1 MANNMDKGIGPKLII
16 IKKATT
22 LGSVRNMGPHGLTA
36 SGDFFD
42 YSQNLVLGMELVPHG
57 SPSSAITKRFRGKDF
72 TTGVVNLYGCTSVII
87 VSDNTLY
94 LSHFWEARSSI
105 DEHEPGKWDHVTK
118 RFEEDVL
125 ETVKERKRFNK
136 NEHVE
141 GIILTPANQG
151 STNAQYQAQADRI
164 RETFEDVIP
173 GIHVKDITYKESK
186 GYWPCR

>member
-1 MANNMDKGIGPKLII
+1 MANNMVVYLVRITKETCRMLTKNQDKGIGPKLII

-125 ETVKERKRFNK
+125 ETVKERKRFK
-136 NEHVE
+136 YR
-141 GIILTPANQG
+141 
-151 STNAQYQAQADRI
+151 TNR
-164 RETFEDVIP
+164 
-173 GIHVKDITYKESK
+173 VKHGKLSSAKISLQQK
-186 GYWPCR
+186 